1 MLLLLSGISES
12 ESEKAI
18 KQQVEET
25 KKLRKDINSLNNT
38 DIIQKQAQEIE
49 NMKKELEDLKSSKE
63 ETDEAETS
71 WLCEYC
77 SKEFQTEK
85 KALIHEKTCKKKK

>member
-1 MLLLLSGISES
+1 MLLLLSGLSES
-12 ESEKAI
+12 SSEKAI

-25 KKLRKDINSLNNT
+25 KKLRNDINFLNNT

-49 NMKKELEDLKSSKE
+49 TMKKELEDLKNSKE
-63 ETDEAETS
+63 ETGEEETS
-71 WLCEYC
+71 WLCDYC
-77 SKEFQTEK
+77 NKEFQTEK